1 MQFRRFLAEPLTE
14 NKSKPNRKP
23 LPQNPNP
30 EQKLVYGI
38 RKSEENTLHF
48 Q

>member
-30 EQKLVYGI
+30 EQKIVYGI